1 MDWTNGHDVVL
12 CREVLVVDP
21 FQAKKK
27 TIQRAK
33 LWQTVANNLVVLD
46 HPKFK
51 STLSKRCVQD
61 RCMLLCDKQKKR
73 VRAELAATGISP
85 PHTEL
90 DDLLEEIIQ
99 KDELSE
105 ETRKDEGKKKLY
117 NKLYFLLK
125 FFSYFPPVF
134 RWGV

>member
-33 LWQTVANNLVVLD
+33 LWQTVANNLIVLD

-51 STLSKRCVQD
+51 STLSKRSVQD
-61 RCMLLCDKQKKR
+61 RCMLLCDKHKKK

-105 ETRKDEGKKKLY
+105 ETRKEEGKKKII
-117 NKLYFLLK
+117 
-125 FFSYFPPVF
+125 
-134 RWGV
+134 

>member
-1 MDWTNGHDVVL
+1 MDLTNGHDVVL

-33 LWQTVANNLVVLD
+33 LWQTVANNLIVLD

-51 STLSKRCVQD
+51 STLSKRSVQD
-61 RCMLLCDKQKKR
+61 RCMLLCDKHKKK

-105 ETRKDEGKKKLY
+105 ERMKVRKKLY
-117 NKLYFLLK
+117 NKLYFAGIFFLL
-125 FFSYFPPVF
+125 FSTSFC
-134 RWGV
+134 WGV